1 MDRGAA
7 EGAGNAERAG
17 RGVAAASAW
26 LWRLLRLLRVTGIS
40 LGVFAALLLLVVIAI
55 ASFDWNRARPWL
67 AEKVSEATGR
77 IVELRGDLSV
87 SWEQAPEVRGWWRHV
102 PWPHL
107 RAQDVALGN
116 PDWAR
121 SGPWMATVSQLDFS
135 LNLPALLRHQIRIE
149 QARLHGPVIVFE
161 KAGEERR
168 NWVFTPRPAP
178 TNNQRWGFEIRS
190 LAIAN
195 GKLRYVDKAK
205 ATDLSLGLDT
215 ADDGSVRWQASGR
228 YNDEALRGHGL
239 TGALL
244 ALRSGD
250 IRYPVEADV
259 TVGDTQVRARGTV
272 TDPAD
277 PSALDIRLEISG
289 ASMADLYPISGLLLP
304 RTPKF
309 STSGRVVGRVVQ
321 GALDLRYERFT
332 GKVGQ
337 SDISGTLRYRQQ
349 PRALLSGAV
358 VSNHLRLVDLG
369 RLIGAGDAG
378 KSGPDDIAQPK
389 GRVLPVSP
397 FKTERWH
404 KMDVDVRFTG
414 RKIIRRE
421 ALPIEDLDTQ
431 LTMKAG
437 VLMLDPLRFGI
448 AGGRLQ
454 GSVRIDGLV
463 EPAQGRLQL
472 QAQGLELKQL
482 FQQVGNA
489 PASVGRLAARAE
501 LKGRGNSVAALL
513 GTSSGEVSAVISE
526 GSVSKFVLEAAGLN
540 IASAALTKFFGDRQ
554 VPINCLVAD
563 MAVNDGIA
571 SARTFLLD
579 TRDASIG
586 VTGTISLQSE
596 RYDLTLHPDSK
607 GMRILSLRSPLY
619 IRGSFEK
626 LEVALDRRSVAL
638 KAGAATVIGALAAP
652 VAGLIALI
660 SPGDK
665 PDSPCFG
672 KLPET
677 KRKDEPA
684 LSNPGA
690 DNPARK

>member
-1 MDRGAA
+1 M
-7 EGAGNAERAG
+7 AG
-17 RGVAAASAW
+17 V
-26 LWRLLRLLRVTGIS
+26 L
-40 LGVFAALLLLVVIAI
+40 FALLMVLVIAI

-67 AEKVSEATGR
+67 ADKVSDATGR
-77 IVELRGDLSV
+77 TVELRGDLSV
-87 SWEQAPEVRGWWRHV
+87 SWERAPEARGWWRFF

-107 RAQDVALGN
+107 RARDVALGN
-116 PDWAR
+116 PDWAA
-121 SGPWMATVSQLDFS
+121 SGPWMATIPQLDFS
-135 LNLPALLRHQIRIE
+135 VSLPALTRHQIRIE
-149 QARLHGPVIVFE
+149 QARLAGPTIVFE

-168 NWVFTPRPAP
+168 NWAFTPRTAAD
-178 TNNQRWGFEIRS
+178 NDKRWQFHIES
-190 LAIAN
+190 LAIVS
-195 GKLRYVDKAK
+195 GKLRYLDKGE
-205 ATDLSLGLDT
+205 ATDLTLALDT
-215 ADDGSVRWQASGR
+215 AADGSVRWQATGR
-228 YNDEALRGHGL
+228 YNDESLRGHGL
-239 TGALL
+239 AGALL
-244 ALRSGD
+244 ALRSSD
-250 IRYPVEADV
+250 SRYPVEADV

-272 TDPAD
+272 TDPTS
-277 PSALDIRLEISG
+277 PSALDVRLEISG

-309 STSGRVVGRVVQ
+309 STAGRVVGRIVP
-321 GALDLRYERFT
+321 GSLDLRYEHFS

-337 SDISGTLRYRQQ
+337 SDIAGTLRYRQQ
-349 PRALLSGAV
+349 PRTMLSGAV
-358 VSNHLRLVDLG
+358 VSNHLRLIDLG
-369 RLIGAGDAG
+369 RLIGAGDNG
-378 KSGPDDIAQPK
+378 KTGPGDIAQPK

-404 KMDVDVRFTG
+404 RMDVDVRFTG
-414 RKIIRRE
+414 KQIIRRA

-437 VLMLDPLRFGI
+437 VLTLDPLRFGI

-463 EPAQGRLQL
+463 EPAQGSLRLN
-472 QAQGLELKQL
+472 AQGLELKQL
-482 FQQVGNA
+482 FPKVGNA
-489 PASVGRLAARAE
+489 PASVGRLAASAQ

-513 GTSSGEVSAVISE
+513 GTSSGDVSAVISE

-563 MAVNDGIA
+563 MTVNEGIA
-571 SARTFLLD
+571 KPRTFLLD

-586 VTGTISLQSE
+586 VTGTISLQGE

-607 GMRILSLRSPLY
+607 GMRIISLRSPLY

-626 LEVALDRRSVAL
+626 PEVELDRRTVAL

-660 SPGDK
+660 SPGEK
-665 PDSPCFG
+665 LDSPCVG
-672 KLPET
+672 LLQNRTRSHESAPSTPE
-677 KRKDEPA
+677 
-684 LSNPGA
+684 A
-690 DNPARK
+690 DNPAQK